1 MTDEAEKTKRAVV
14 YCRVSTEEQAKGGVS
29 LGMQKDRLTMLGPAL
44 GMVVVDVIIDDGY
57 SAKDLNRPGIQKVLG
72 MIRAKSFD
80 TLLVYKVDRL
90 TRSLND
96 LCQLEVM
103 MSKNGVE
110 IRSSTE
116 NFETGTPIGR
126 MLFNLLGSFAQFERE
141 LIAER
146 TRDARERL
154 WQEGRWGMRAPFGY
168 KFDNKMLI
176 PHPIQGPLVR
186 ELYER
191 AVTTSVRDLLISIR
205 PDTRYDARKWHLARV
220 HDVLTSRAY
229 LGEVKRGKQWGPG
242 LHEAIIT
249 PALYGLVQATLL
261 RRKNVFGPRGPS
273 QNLFSGIALC
283 GTCGAKLVAR
293 TGRRKGS
300 KNTPDPK
307 SPHYAYYICARIADG
322 KGCELKPLNKEV
334 LENAVFSSLREIG
347 RDREL
352 LQRIVV
358 EVGEVQDSSI
368 TDKRVGT
375 RTCQREIR
383 ELEKQK
389 GVLLKNFT
397 DSVLPE
403 AARLS
408 LGQHLAD
415 VENQLKS
422 AQTRLYSLEAFIA
435 ANREKVVSVDLLA
448 SLLQAPETYLPMLDQ
463 RERKQVIG
471 AIIPRLVVQ
480 SATDITITIALPSGE
495 EISRPWHGGE
505 GFVTCSHWASLV
517 GRGHNIL
524 LVIVRV
530 GSGFSGFR
538 MRGRV
543 MGQNE
548 ADLRSFVAH

>member
-205 PDTRYDARKWHLARV
+205 PDARYDARKWHLARV